1 MNRYNDERRCPD
13 FAGRFKLAAAVVV
26 IGLIIAAVESPIN
39 WAPTTTLHDAA
50 AAEAT
55 PAAAEY
61 FPSEYTLD
69 ATEPA
74 PHVETF

>member
-13 FAGRFKLAAAVVV
+13 FAGRCKFAAAVVV

-39 WAPTTTLHDAA
+39 WVPTATLHDSS
-50 AAEAT
+50 AAEPT

-61 FPSEYTLD
+61 FPSGYTLD
-69 ATEPA
+69 ATDPA
-74 PHVETF
+74 PHVEAF